1 MVELSNN
8 NLRIG
13 YNMQDFMGVGGWPGP
28 MLSRI

>member
-13 YNMQDFMGVGGWPGP
+13 YHMQDFMGVGGWPG
-28 MLSRI
+28 SVE